1 MFCLIFIFASYAWFC
16 AYQHTSRYRVPAVLP
31 PQAFRAVQSHPD
43 LIELLHGLA
52 HQLGFVGEDTRLEVA
67 GVGPF
72 HPDAC
77 AGEVRAAEIDRA
89 TVEDQHLKM
98 DPRAEHPF
106 QPFRQRR
113 VFVEVLA
120 EGGAGFLGVDEAH
133 LHALAHQLRQH
144 GEERQR
150 ALPHPHV
157 EVLDVGG
164 ANPQRPPDGGH
175 SGEDEVVVVGIGDVG
190 EHNTKMSKSF

>member
-1 MFCLIFIFASYAWFC
+1 MKTTSLIC
-16 AYQHTSRYRVPAVLP
+16 ANFPSRHWITAVLP
-31 PQAFRAVQSHPD
+31 SQAFRAVQSHPY
-43 LIELLHGLA
+43 LVELLHGLA
-52 HQLGFVGEDTRLEVA
+52 HQFGFVGEEARLEVA

-72 HPDAC
+72 HPDAR
-77 AGEVRAAEIDRA
+77 AREVRAAEIDHA
-89 TVEDQHLKM
+89 AVEDQHLKV
-98 DPRAEHPF
+98 DPRAEHPL
-106 QPFRQRR
+106 QSFRQRR

-120 EGGAGFLGVDEAH
+120 EGRSRFLGVDEPH

-157 EVLDVGG
+157 EVFDVCG

-190 EHNTKMSKSF
+190 EHNT